1 MMLLLRLGLHP
12 SGTDAATVVQDTML
26 AAVEL
31 LTGLMEE
38 APLLEGRRQTA
49 LLTQAL
55 IPSAAAVVH
64 ALAGT
69 LKHCLQGGEPC
80 CCAPALVTLSDTF

>member
-1 MMLLLRLGLHP
+1 
-12 SGTDAATVVQDTML
+12 ML

-55 IPSAAAVVH
+55 IPSAAAVAH

-80 CCAPALVTLSDTF
+80 

>member
-1 MMLLLRLGLHP
+1 
-12 SGTDAATVVQDTML
+12 ML
-26 AAVEL
+26 AAIEL

-49 LLTQAL
+49 LLAQAL
-55 IPSAAAVVH
+55 IPNAAAVAH

-69 LKHCLQGGEPC
+69 LKHCLQAGESC
-80 CCAPALVTLSDTF
+80 

>member
-1 MMLLLRLGLHP
+1 MGAVTVGIYAALANIP
-12 SGTDAATVVQDTML
+12 GTDAATAVQDTML
-26 AAVEL
+26 AAIEL

-49 LLTQAL
+49 LLAQAL
-55 IPSAAAVVH
+55 IPNAAAVAH

-69 LKHCLQGGEPC
+69 LKHCLQAGKSC
-80 CCAPALVTLSDTF
+80 